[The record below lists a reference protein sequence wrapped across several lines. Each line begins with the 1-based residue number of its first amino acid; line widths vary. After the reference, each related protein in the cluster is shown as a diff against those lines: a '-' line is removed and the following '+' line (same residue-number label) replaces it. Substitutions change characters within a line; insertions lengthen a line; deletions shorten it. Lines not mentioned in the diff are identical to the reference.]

1 MQCSADLRI
10 GVILKISN
18 VHEEIN
24 EIGRFARSGLSVV
37 FEVSDPSA
45 MTVPVKRQSNRD

>member
-1 MQCSADLRI
+1 MKCSDDFRI
-10 GVILKISN
+10 VVKLKISN

-37 FEVSDPSA
+37 FEVSDPLA
-45 MTVPVKRQSNRD
+45 IAVPVKRQSNRD